1 MYSRSVLLSGQAH
14 EGWPAIEPHAV
25 SDNLTLNHS
34 VFYAALGIHDTR
46 FYVDEHVYQTG
57 NYVWPLYGDDGDA
70 SCVECDTGASG
81 VVYEIAGAT
90 YESIHLGQG
99 YFRHSND
106 DLCADG
112 YNGPCEYV
120 L

>member
-1 MYSRSVLLSGQAH
+1 M
-14 EGWPAIEPHAV
+14 
-25 SDNLTLNHS
+25 
-34 VFYAALGIHDTR
+34 
-46 FYVDEHVYQTG
+46 DEHVYQTG

-106 DLCADG
+106 DLCLTTTSVRMATTVHVSMYFSKPMMQAVFELSSTEVFICINEIFSFESGIWKPPSVWDT
-112 YNGPCEYV
+112 YT
-120 L
+120 